1 MIVKVFNNKKVIEV
15 GQNNVSSIFFFKS
28 DTGGTNGIDIFLTK
42 DENGITNGIEGFF
55 VGEYQVIK
63 RLEAEQMTIFNLLE
77 DR

>member
-1 MIVKVFNNKKVIEV
+1 MIVKVFNNNKVIEV
-15 GQNNVSSIFFFKS
+15 GQNNVSSILFFKS
-28 DTGGTNGIDIFLTK
+28 DTGGANGIDIFLTK

-77 DR
+77 AR